1 MFNKKGVVNMEK
13 LSREQKISNLKKVF
27 NDSGYQHDFVRKV
40 SGDMLKGDEMQT
52 EDYFIASYYNHHID
66 SDKKQ
71 LRILSG
77 TETTKRTSNNKIISR
92 QEPYEWFLTL
102 EDAENLICFLEA
114 FIEIEKE
121 QGVA

>member
-1 MFNKKGVVNMEK
+1 MNK
-13 LSREQKISNLKKVF
+13 LSREQKISNLKRVF
-27 NDSGYQHDFVRKV
+27 IDSGYSHDFVKKV
-40 SGDMLKGDEMQT
+40 QGDMLSGDEMQT
-52 EDYFIASYYNHHID
+52 EDYVIASYYDHHIG

-92 QEPYEWFLTL
+92 HEPYEWFVTL

-114 FIEIEKE
+114 FIEVEKQKE
-121 QGVA
+121 SA

>member
-1 MFNKKGVVNMEK
+1 MKKI
-13 LSREQKISNLKKVF
+13 SREQKISNLKKVF

-40 SGDMLKGDEMQT
+40 CGDMLNGDEMQT
-52 EDYFIASYYNHHID
+52 EDYFIASYYNHDIG

-114 FIEIEKE
+114 FIETEKE
-121 QGVA
+121 QEGK